1 MLLCFFL
8 SLDTVT
14 LLYLYYTNTII
25 YCTMYVGL
33 DSVRGMVGE
42 SASMEKK
49 YGNGRLRNRFGHDVS
64 VQGLR
69 GERT

>member
-1 MLLCFFL
+1 
-8 SLDTVT
+8 
-14 LLYLYYTNTII
+14 
-25 YCTMYVGL
+25 MYVGL